1 MTKILLLHGESDTF
15 FARDM
20 LDKYSIK
27 ELVKMAEDAM
37 SKGTVCDFYD
47 PEYPDYWIGSLII
60 REFKEV
66 DPEFI
71 QFLDSYEL
79 LIDYDMAKHR
89 DFIILTEENMS

>member
-27 ELVKMAEDAM
+27 ELVKMAEDAT
-37 SKGTVCDFYD
+37 SKGTTCDFYD
-47 PEYPDYWIGSLII
+47 QEYPDDWIGSLLI

-66 DPEFI
+66 DPAFI
-71 QFLDSYEL
+71 QFLNYYEL

>member
-1 MTKILLLHGESDTF
+1 MTKVLFVYGESDTF

-20 LDKYSIK
+20 QERYSIK
-27 ELVKMAEDAM
+27 ELVKMAEDAA
-37 SKGTVCDFYD
+37 SQGKVCDFYD
-47 PEYPDYWIGSLII
+47 PEYPDYWIGSLIV

-71 QFLDSYEL
+71 QFLNNYDL

-89 DFIILTEENMS
+89 DFIILTEESVS

>member
-1 MTKILLLHGESDTF
+1 MTKILFLCGESDTF

-20 LDKYSIK
+20 LKKHSIK
-27 ELVKMAEDAM
+27 ELVKMAEDAT
-37 SKGTVCDFYD
+37 SKGNVCDFYD

-71 QFLDSYEL
+71 QFLDNYDL
-79 LIDYDMAKHR
+79 LADYDMTKHR